1 MSATD
6 LSVLGL
12 GKKDS
17 DARSPMLSRG
27 GAYGRSKRRLRPR
40 FRRHSHLNAIYK
52 GENEQGGKD
61 FHFQV
66 LSGEIAAKK
75 RSQRRVLNAAME
87 RRGAGKG
94 KTQYSF
100 LYRILSGRS
109 RMRSAIVFNRCLAT
123 LIVLCVAAFVLESVP
138 AFSSSKAAARA
149 FYTFEAFASC
159 IFLAEYL
166 ARLWTCVEA
175 RRYRMMSSWR
185 ARLCYV
191 CTMRALVD
199 LASCLPFFVELG
211 GGELPTL
218 TWLKAF
224 RIFRILKSE
233 RYTRAF
239 SSVYRVVWYN
249 SEILGVALFI
259 GLLLMMTTSTLLW
272 YMAPKHNGTD
282 DDADDFSSIPAT
294 FYLSILMLT
303 GQGTPT
309 GVLPW
314 YTKVIVM
321 LTAVFSVPIFV
332 IPSSM
337 LTWGFEAEAERL
349 MRKKRETR
357 KKIKLAELRGTRVVS
372 SSSSEEENVFE
383 SDNEEAAWDEYER
396 VVLGDDDDDGKKEL
410 SQVSKEDKK
419 LMQDVSNYF
428 AKADVDADGTL
439 SMLEFYEFARSQRGK
454 ASPDRN
460 APQLHH
466 FENRLDIPQLQH
478 FENRLNTME
487 EKLDQ
492 LLIAMQPKSSER

>member
-1 MSATD
+1 MLRQEEQAY
-6 LSVLGL
+6 
-12 GKKDS
+12 
-17 DARSPMLSRG
+17 RSR
-27 GAYGRSKRRLRPR
+27 RRLRPR
-40 FRRHSHLNAIYK
+40 FRRRQSNLSLEQN
-52 GENEQGGKD
+52 GED
-61 FHFQV
+61 FHFQL

-75 RSQRRVLNAAME
+75 RSQRLALNAAME
-87 RRGAGKG
+87 RCGAGREKPRY
-94 KTQYSF
+94 TF

-109 RMRSAIVFNRCLAT
+109 RMRSAFVFNRCLAT
-123 LIVLCVAAFVLESVP
+123 LIILCVVAFVLESVP
-138 AFSSSKAAARA
+138 ALSSSKAAAQA
-149 FYTFEAFASC
+149 FYAFEALTSC
-159 IFLAEYL
+159 IFLVEYL

-175 RRYRMMSSWR
+175 RRYRLMSPWQ
-185 ARLCYV
+185 ARLSYAF
-191 CTMRALVD
+191 TIRAFVD

-272 YMAPKHNGTD
+272 YMAPQHDSAG

-309 GVLPW
+309 GILPW

-349 MRKKRETR
+349 MQKKREAR
-357 KKIKLAELRGTRVVS
+357 KKLKLAKRRGTRVDS
-372 SSSSEEENVFE
+372 SSSSDEQNIFE
-383 SDNEEAAWDEYER
+383 SEDEEVAWDEYER
-396 VVLGDDDDDGKKEL
+396 VVLGEDNDDGKKEENEM
-410 SQVSKEDKK
+410 SKDDKK
-419 LMQDVSNYF
+419 LLQDVSDYF
-428 AKADVDADGTL
+428 SKADIDTDGTL
-439 SMLEFYEFARSQRGK
+439 SMLEFFEFARSQRGK
-454 ASPDRN
+454 DHLSNGVPNMGKASPHANTLRL
-460 APQLHH
+460 QQ
-466 FENRLDIPQLQH
+466 FEGRLA
-478 FENRLNTME
+478 RME
-487 EKLDQ
+487 EKLDK
-492 LLIAMQPKSSER
+492 LLAGIQPNSGKQ